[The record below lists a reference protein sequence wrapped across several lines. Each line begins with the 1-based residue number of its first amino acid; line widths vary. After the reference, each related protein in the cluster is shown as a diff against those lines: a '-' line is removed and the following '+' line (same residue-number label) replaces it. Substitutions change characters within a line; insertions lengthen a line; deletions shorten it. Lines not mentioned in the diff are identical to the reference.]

1 MGNGLSGSTI
11 KSWFQY
17 RCERKTRYEIMEP
30 SELAAVPIAKDDRE
44 KPWAVLGV
52 DFEDRVVRRLARET
66 GVLRPSQGDTDGLG
80 EHVAAAFING
90 KGTAEYAAQVK
101 LKPRSR
107 PSFLGVDLF
116 LRRSFAD
123 LVRREMLGQE
133 PVFRVIDIKATRSA
147 RAFHKTQVAFYAL
160 LLETI
165 LVENGTAGRID
176 PEGEIWHIP
185 DDGNAEGD
193 RWQAEVF
200 HLEPYRR
207 LVRDF
212 CSNTLPG
219 IAAKAVKHGRDET
232 FFHVYFKC
240 EQCGYLPHC
249 IQAVGPERQP
259 HLRDVSAVAGL
270 SHEAKRSLLSV
281 GGSTVARLAE
291 MGAGIGRMDGAGWSL
306 ARRAE
311 TLVARAKAL
320 RDDKVAPGP
329 EPHTFLMPPRSDA
342 ALYLVADHDPV
353 DDGLVTLGY
362 LYVAEGGSHEVIEVL
377 PTANRR
383 AEADALV
390 RVFAKLIA
398 DLKAI
403 DARNASL
410 PGGDSDPA
418 AIFAHIFVYEATE
431 ARALQDAV
439 KRHLDDPRVRI
450 GLLDMVRLFPPEEV
464 VPEPEFRGMQHL
476 PATALRSVVEQLL
489 AVPVT
494 VSYDLRQV
502 SHALTSCGL
511 ISRAYEPTEAFVR
524 PFSSL
529 LSIEVSRALREG
541 RRGAPTPDEVRAD
554 ASARLHTTHLIA
566 EWFRAEH
573 RRRLDGGEKP
583 MLRLNKHPFRLQ
595 ATFNPLAADDLD
607 VLRAFELL
615 ENRSGLLEGLI
626 KLAQPTRVR
635 RETGRAV
642 GPMRLLGAYPNQRN
656 VSMLF
661 RVPPEAMD
669 ADIASGAF
677 GLILSDGEADFVL
690 EPRLWP
696 QLACQL
702 LDPKPGDTPNL
713 HRVRVFRGVFDSPI
727 FQGMMRRAGQDGW
740 WLDQTFV
747 DFNSAKADAY
757 LSFLAAGDAA

>member
-1 MGNGLSGSTI
+1 MAKGLSGSTI

-17 RCERKTRYEIMEP
+17 RCERKTRYEITDP
-30 SELAAVPIAKDDRE
+30 SELAAVPVTKDDRE

-52 DFEDRVVRRLARET
+52 DYEERVVQRLAQET
-66 GVLRPSQGDTDGLG
+66 AVLRPSQGDTDGLRD
-80 EHVAAAFING
+80 EAAAAFLRG
-90 KGTAEYAAQVK
+90 KGNAEYAAQLK

-107 PSFLGVDLF
+107 PAFLGENLF

-123 LVRREMLGQE
+123 LVRRDMSKSG
-133 PVFRVIDIKATRSA
+133 PVFRIIDVKATRSA
-147 RAFHKTQVAFYAL
+147 RAFHKTQIAFYAL
-160 LLETI
+160 LLEVI
-165 LVENGTAGRID
+165 LKENQIVGRVD
-176 PEGEIWHIP
+176 PMGEIWRIP
-185 DDGNAEGD
+185 DDGDAEGN
-193 RWQAEVF
+193 RWQAESF
-200 HLEPYRR
+200 QLEPYRR

-212 CSNTLPG
+212 CGSTLQA
-219 IAAKAVKHGRDET
+219 IAAKTVEHGKDET

-240 EQCGYLPHC
+240 EQCAYLPHC
-249 IQAVGPERQP
+249 GEAISAERPP

-281 GGSTVARLAE
+281 GVSTVSQLAG

-320 RDDKVAPGP
+320 RDDIVEPGP

-353 DDGLVTLGY
+353 DDTLVTLGY
-362 LYVAEGGSHEVIEVL
+362 LYVQGGKSRELVEIL
-377 PTANRR
+377 PSADRQ

-390 RVFAKLIA
+390 RIFAQLVA
-398 DLKAI
+398 DLAAI
-403 DARNASL
+403 DAHNAAL
-410 PGGDSDPA
+410 DDADPA
-418 AIFAHIFVYEATE
+418 ALFAHIFVYEAVE
-431 ARALQDAV
+431 ATALQDAV
-439 KRHLDDPRVRI
+439 RRHLDDPRVRS
-450 GLLDMVRLFPPEEV
+450 GLLDMVRLFPPDEV

-489 AVPVT
+489 ALPVT

-502 SHALTSCGL
+502 SGALAKAGNIAC
-511 ISRAYEPTEAFVR
+511 AYEPGESFVR

-541 RRGAPTPDEVRAD
+541 RRRAAASDEIRAD
-554 ASARLHTTHLIA
+554 VSARLRATHEIA
-566 EWFRAEH
+566 EWLRAEH
-573 RRRLDGGEKP
+573 RRRVAAGGKP
-583 MLRLNKHPFRLQ
+583 MLRLNKLPFRLQ

-615 ENRSGLLEGLI
+615 ENRSGLLDALI

-635 RETGRAV
+635 RDTGRAI

-661 RVPPEAMD
+661 KMPPEAMD
-669 ADIASGAF
+669 ADLAAGSF
-677 GLILSDGEADFVL
+677 GLVLSDGEPDHVL

-696 QLACQL
+696 RLACNLYSSKSDDSPDL
-702 LDPKPGDTPNL
+702 L
-713 HRVRVFRGVFDSPI
+713 RVRVFRGVFDGVT
-727 FQGMMRRAGQDGW
+727 FQEMMRRAGQDGW

-747 DFNSAKADAY
+747 DFNSAKADDFLTY
-757 LSFLAAGDAA
+757 LAASGAS